1 MQELY
6 IDSKIFNSHRGFTP
20 SCNTREAIVLR
31 YAELYWGTVESN
43 GELNMSAAF
52 IARLNTNND

>member
-20 SCNTREAIVLR
+20 GSNTREAVVLR
-31 YAELYWGTVESN
+31 YAGSTVESS
-43 GELNMSAAF
+43 GELVIGAAF
-52 IARLNTNND
+52 IVRINTNND